1 MTTATTKERV
11 QSNWPVSKVQQETAR
26 VMSNNCFNAMTILEK
41 AGPEFVKQY
50 NEAIL
55 KSKVDF
61 YRTLGVKT
69 PLELVKAMA
78 EFETNVFGSKIVFW
92 GDDKT
97 ASLEYEECACMEQ
110 MKKNPNFKPEAMEKM
125 GKFFAENTEK
135 LAKEFGFKGEM
146 KMTGPAAQLTFTKE
160 GSSCSG

>member
-11 QSNWPVSKVQQETAR
+11 QQTWPVSKVQQETAR
-26 VMSNNCFNAMTILEK
+26 VLSNSCFNAMTILEK

-50 NEAIL
+50 NDAIL
-55 KSKVDF
+55 ASKVDF
-61 YRTLGVKT
+61 YRSIGVKT
-69 PLELVKAMA
+69 PMDLVKAMA
-78 EFETNVFGSKIVFW
+78 EFETNVFGSKIVFF

-97 ASLEYEECACMEQ
+97 ASLEYEECACLEQ

-146 KMTGPAAQLTFTKE
+146 KMNGQTAQLTFCKE
-160 GSSCSG
+160 GMSCGG